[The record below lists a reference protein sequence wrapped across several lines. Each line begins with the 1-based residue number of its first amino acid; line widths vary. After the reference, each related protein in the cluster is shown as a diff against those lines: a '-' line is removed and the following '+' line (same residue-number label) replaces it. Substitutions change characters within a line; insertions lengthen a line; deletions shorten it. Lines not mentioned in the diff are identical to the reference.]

1 MHAKMTRDRK
11 KCFITTIQKTIDD
24 LENENNRMRGM
35 LAKISSAKFS
45 SLVTPVTSPDIRPSD
60 APSIP
65 GEDDAASVFSQGT
78 NSADVEAR
86 QAKRARHGFSLDC

>member
-35 LAKISSAKFS
+35 LAKFS
-45 SLVTPVTSPDIRPSD
+45 SLVTPVTSPDIGPSD

-86 QAKRARHGFSLDC
+86 QVKRTRHGFSLDC